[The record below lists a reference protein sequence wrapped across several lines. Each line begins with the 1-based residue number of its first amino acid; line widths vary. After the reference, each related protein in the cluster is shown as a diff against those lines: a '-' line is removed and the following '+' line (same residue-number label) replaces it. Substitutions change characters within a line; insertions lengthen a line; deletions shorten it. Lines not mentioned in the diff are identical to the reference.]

1 MSVFSTDLPSPSLTA
16 EDVLDLGGL
25 TLRSRRAGDTH
36 VIALAGELDIGSVP
50 EVEAELAIVEV
61 TARLATLVI
70 DLSSVT
76 FIDSSGLRLILEA
89 CRRADTAAYRLA
101 LVRPSDRVFRA
112 FEISGID
119 ALLPFEPADAEARP
133 SP

>member
-1 MSVFSTDLPSPSLTA
+1 MPVFSSDPPSPSLTA
-16 EDVLDLGGL
+16 DEVHDLGGL
-25 TLRSRRAGDTH
+25 TLRSERAGDTH
-36 VIALAGELDIGSVP
+36 VIALAGELDLASVRDV
-50 EVEAELAIVEV
+50 ETELAGVEA

-70 DLSSVT
+70 DLRGVT
-76 FIDSSGLRLILEA
+76 FIDSSGLRLVLEA
-89 CRRADTAAYRLA
+89 SRRADTTAYRLA